1 MQKTLIILSGLLLMS
16 CASSG
21 PSKAD
26 ARRAILLEDV
36 RVGEQVEEIC
46 FSRQIDR
53 FRENGRDSV
62 VLTRGASDEFLL
74 MIRGCPLLSRAQSI
88 RTGNRGCL
96 RDMGNIFVS
105 DTVSAP
111 LSGVPQRIDTCPV
124 HAIYRWNEDAE
135 DQPPV
140 TEK

>member
-26 ARRAILLEDV
+26 ERRAILLEDV

-46 FSRQIDR
+46 FARQIDR
-53 FRENGRDSV
+53 YRENGRDSV
-62 VLTRGASDEFLL
+62 VLTRGASDEFLVI
-74 MIRGCPLLSRAQSI
+74 IRGCPLLDRAQSI
-88 RTGNRGCL
+88 RTGSTGCL
-96 RDMGNIFVS
+96 RDMGRITVS

-111 LSGVPQRIDTCPV
+111 LSGVPQRIDSCPV
-124 HAIYRWNEDAE
+124 HAIYRWNEDAQ
-135 DQPPV
+135 DQPAV